1 MVYLCSLK
9 MLYFPQFFS
18 LQLVYESL
26 DTTATDS
33 KGRLYLDQD
42 IGIKTISK
50 WFSAAVF
57 FSKNKTK
64 HYTRKTWFNFCVCGM
79 LFIGIIFFLKK
90 K

>member
-64 HYTRKTWFNFCVCGM
+64 QNIIPEKLDLISVSVERFSLV
-79 LFIGIIFFLKK
+79 LFFF
-90 K
+90 